1 MITSFPSFL
10 VRMRWGFLN
19 VNKVTEERNK
29 MVKKVAFIG
38 AGSMAEAIM
47 AGMVNT
53 KFLSSEQ
60 IFVTN
65 KENEDRLKEL
75 QSQYNIVATQDKVE
89 TMKDADIVIF
99 ATKPYDLESAIEDVK
114 EFVTKDQL
122 FISVI
127 AGISTDFI
135 TSKIGQEVAVV
146 RSMANTSA
154 ANGDSAT
161 TLMKW

>member
-1 MITSFPSFL
+1 M
-10 VRMRWGFLN
+10 GFFFN

-47 AGMVNT
+47 AGIINT

-75 QSQYNIVATQDKVE
+75 KSQYNIVATQEKVE
-89 TMKDADIVIF
+89 MMKEADIYIF
-99 ATKPYDLESAIEDVK
+99 AMKQYYLDSDIVDVNACD
-114 EFVTKDQL
+114 T
-122 FISVI
+122 I
-127 AGISTDFI
+127 
-135 TSKIGQEVAVV
+135 
-146 RSMANTSA
+146 
-154 ANGDSAT
+154 
-161 TLMKW
+161 